1 MKKTVISIIGLIFVI
16 SFVAIAGKILTRQS
30 LNLETAKGDK
40 LVVAAS
46 FYPIYFFAS
55 QIGGDKAQVFN
66 ITPPSAEP
74 HDFEPTT
81 QVIVKIHE
89 SNMLVMN
96 GGNLEPWSQK
106 LQDQLSG
113 SNVKIV
119 IAGAGL
125 TNNEMVENGQK
136 IQDPHIWLDPL
147 LAKKEAG
154 EILAGFKETDPKDA
168 AYFEKNAELLVSRLD
183 SLDKEYR
190 DGLKNC
196 QKKDFVTAHA
206 AFGYIAAQYGLN
218 QVAISGVTP
227 DEEPSSQKMAEIADL
242 VRKENIKIIFFEK
255 LVSPKLSQAI
265 AAETGAKTLV
275 LDPIEGITKNETA
288 AGQNYFSL
296 MENNLNNL
304 KAALDCKS

>member
-1 MKKTVISIIGLIFVI
+1 MKKITLFIIFIILLVLLVILISKITLRQSSIIQ
-16 SFVAIAGKILTRQS
+16 SSKDGK
-30 LNLETAKGDK
+30 LN
-40 LVVAAS
+40 VAAS

-55 QIGGDKAQVFN
+55 QIGGDKAHVFN
-66 ITPPSAEP
+66 ITSPTAEP
-74 HDFEPTT
+74 HDFGPTT
-81 QVIVKIHE
+81 QTIVKIHD
-89 SNMLVMN
+89 SNLLIIN

-113 SNVKIV
+113 SKVKIV

-154 EILAGFKETDPKDA
+154 KILAGFKEADPKDA
-168 AYFEKNAELLVSRLD
+168 AYFEKNAELFYSRLD

-196 QKKDFVTAHA
+196 NKKDFVTAHA
-206 AFGYIAAQYGLN
+206 AFGYVAAQYGIN

-255 LVSPKLSQAI
+255 LVSSKLSQTI

-275 LDPIEGITKNETA
+275 LDPIEGITKDEMA
-288 AGQNYFSL
+288 KGQDYFSL
-296 MENNLNNL
+296 MRNNLNNL
-304 KAALDCKS
+304 MKALECS